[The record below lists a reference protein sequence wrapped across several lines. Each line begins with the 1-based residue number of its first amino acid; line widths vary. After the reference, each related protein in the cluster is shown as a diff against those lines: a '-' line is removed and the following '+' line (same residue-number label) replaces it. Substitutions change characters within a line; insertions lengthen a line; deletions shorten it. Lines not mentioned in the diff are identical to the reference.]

1 MTPLSATNP
10 RAFAVWFRELER
22 WSVDYFRRVE
32 WAWPPDVIKPIGT
45 VLQQRRIDVSPKLDR
60 VEVPIIEKISFGGVI
75 SVTSPDSRKG
85 YKGRLF
91 WAEPGNLIYSKI
103 RVKQG
108 SLAIV
113 PSIIDRLAVS
123 AEYPVYSIDE
133 TQVEGAY
140 LELVVRT
147 KFFLRLLEGISHGGS
162 TKTRI
167 PPEEFEKQA
176 IPLPSLPIQRAI
188 VAAWEREQT
197 EIAEMRRQIVKL
209 EEQIETDFLGALGVP
224 TPKQNTLPKAFAV
237 WWAELERW
245 SVMFNQLST
254 TGVDVHVGRFPVT
267 TLGKV
272 AAVSYGIQ
280 KSPLNRPG
288 SHPRP
293 YLRVAN
299 VQRGELDLR
308 EMKLI
313 NVPDGEM
320 PTYRLEYGDLL
331 VCEGNSAELVGRPA
345 LWRDEIVDC
354 VHQNHIL
361 KVRLDRNQALPEY
374 VLEYMQ
380 TLPARIYFRS
390 RAKFTTNLASIN
402 SNDLR
407 ELLLPLPPLEVQ
419 QALVAMIAKDREQ
432 IALLRA
438 AVERQVEQSRLDK
451 EAMIRG
457 AKEV

>member
-1 MTPLSATNP
+1 M
-10 RAFAVWFRELER
+10 
-22 WSVDYFRRVE
+22 
-32 WAWPPDVIKPIGT
+32 
-45 VLQQRRIDVSPKLDR
+45 
-60 VEVPIIEKISFGGVI
+60 
-75 SVTSPDSRKG
+75 
-85 YKGRLF
+85 
-91 WAEPGNLIYSKI
+91 
-103 RVKQG
+103 
-108 SLAIV
+108 
-113 PSIIDRLAVS
+113 
-123 AEYPVYSIDE
+123 
-133 TQVEGAY
+133 EGAY

-313 NVPDGEM
+313 NVL
-320 PTYRLEYGDLL
+320 T
-331 VCEGNSAELVGRPA
+331 GRCQLTVSNTA
-345 LWRDEIVDC
+345 IYSC
-354 VHQNHIL
+354 V
-361 KVRLDRNQALPEY
+361 KG
-374 VLEYMQ
+374 
-380 TLPARIYFRS
+380 T
-390 RAKFTTNLASIN
+390 
-402 SNDLR
+402 
-407 ELLLPLPPLEVQ
+407 VQ
-419 QALVAMIAKDREQ
+419 
-432 IALLRA
+432 
-438 AVERQVEQSRLDK
+438 SS
-451 EAMIRG
+451 
-457 AKEV
+457 